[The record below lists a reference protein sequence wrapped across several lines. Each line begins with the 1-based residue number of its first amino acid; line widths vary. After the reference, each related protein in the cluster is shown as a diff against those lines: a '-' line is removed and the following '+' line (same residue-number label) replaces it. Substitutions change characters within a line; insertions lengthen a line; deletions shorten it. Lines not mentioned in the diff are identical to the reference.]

1 MINGR
6 IIVLI
11 VMLVNID
18 EFVWL
23 LSFFIVHSC
32 LQTIL
37 DYLLVIHLQLFQL
50 TLHVLYL
57 IVNALE
63 A

>member
-11 VMLVNID
+11 VLLIKID

-23 LSFFIVHSC
+23 LSFFIVHTM
-32 LQTIL
+32 QTVL
-37 DYLLVIHLQLFQL
+37 DYLFVIHLQLFQL